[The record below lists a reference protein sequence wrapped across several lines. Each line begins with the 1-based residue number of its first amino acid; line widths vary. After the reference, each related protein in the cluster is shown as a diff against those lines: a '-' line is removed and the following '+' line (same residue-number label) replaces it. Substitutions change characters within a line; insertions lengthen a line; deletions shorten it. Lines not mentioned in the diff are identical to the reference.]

1 MTKRSIQHASA
12 DVGIIFTAYNL
23 RRSFN
28 MLDKN
33 LLKAYLKALGSAYSF
48 FQRPFKAIFGPV
60 FSGGL
65 AHGVLSTFYL
75 GCCIAIKKG
84 YFRAGNGIE
93 MGLLDELPLAA
104 MVDRF
109 R

>member
-12 DVGIIFTAYNL
+12 DVGILFTAYNL
-23 RRSFN
+23 RRILN
-28 MLDKN
+28 ILDKN
-33 LLKAYLKALGSAYSF
+33 LLKAYLKALGFLFSS

-65 AHGVLSTFYL
+65 AHGVLTTFYL

-84 YFRAGNGIE
+84 TLERE
-93 MGLLDELPLAA
+93 MGLKWGY
-104 MVDRF
+104 
-109 R
+109 